1 MKKSKFFVVATEGA
15 TTDGRTIS
23 REWIEKMAANYN
35 PKTYGA
41 RVNLEHLRGVLP
53 DGPFRAYGDVLALKS
68 EERDGKLQLLAQI
81 SPTDDLVTLNKARQK
96 VYTSME
102 VDPDFA
108 DTSEPYMVG
117 LAVTDSPAS
126 LGTEM
131 LQFSA
136 NAQHNPL
143 AERKQKPD
151 NLFSEAV
158 EADLEFSDEATTT
171 KEAPKLLEKVTQ
183 LFQRHAKALDADQ
196 AAFRTDLEKTLELI
210 ADQFNQLQGSTATA
224 DALTELQQKHNALQ
238 EAFNQLHQQLD
249 SEPAPG
255 TQRAPATGGGDAPQ
269 TDC

>member
-108 DTSEPYMVG
+108 DTKEPYMVG

-143 AERKQKPD
+143 ADRKQKPD

-158 EADLEFSDEATTT
+158 EADLDFSEETAT
-171 KEAPKLLEKVTQ
+171 PKLLEKVTQ

-196 AAFRTDLEKTLELI
+196 ATFRTDLEKTLELI
-210 ADQFNQLQGSTATA
+210 ADQFNQLHSNAATA
-224 DALTELQQKHNALQ
+224 EALADLQQKHNALQ

-255 TQRAPATGGGDAPQ
+255 NERAPATGGGDAPQ

>member
-1 MKKSKFFVVATEGA
+1 MKKSKFFVIATEGA

-41 RVNLEHLRGVLP
+41 RVNLEHLRGILP
-53 DGPFRAYGDVLALKS
+53 DGPFRAYGDVLALKT
-68 EERDGKLQLLAQI
+68 EERDGKLQLLAQL
-81 SPTDDLVTLNKARQK
+81 SPTDDLVQLNKARQK

-108 DTSEPYMVG
+108 DTTEPYLVG
-117 LAVTDSPAS
+117 LAITDSPAS

-136 NAQHNPL
+136 KAQHSPL
-143 AERKQKPD
+143 ADRKQKPE

-158 EADLEFSDEATTT
+158 EVDLEFSDEAD
-171 KEAPKLLEKVTQ
+171 KPNLLEKVSQ
-183 LFQRHAKALDADQ
+183 LFQRHTQASEADQ
-196 AAFRTDLEKTLELI
+196 SAFRQELEQTLELI
-210 ADQFNQLQGSTATA
+210 VNQFNQLQASLATATDLA
-224 DALTELQQKHNALQ
+224 ALQQKHDALHT
-238 EAFNQLHQQLD
+238 AFTTLREQLD
-249 SEPAPG
+249 RTPDTPERKPASGG
-255 TQRAPATGGGDAPQ
+255 TDTPQ